1 MRLRAEPSGWAR
13 PLRGGQSGEP
23 GAARP
28 WMWPV
33 VGLACECSVVWAG
46 RCAWDVGAGFG
57 VRAGCWLTILGSG
70 RCAAQAA
77 LPGVAFV
84 PYAGAVP
91 DGGRRGF
98 EAAVAPSEPPSSSGL
113 GHRPFKAAARVQIPL
128 GALCWPG
135 GGEQRIW
142 SCRAAWSARHPV
154 KVEVAGS
161 NPVRTALAQR
171 LRAKARS
178 GSSVG
183 MSVRLKSGRSAVR
196 PRP

>member
-1 MRLRAEPSGWAR
+1 MRLWAEPGGR
-13 PLRGGQSGEP
+13 PRPIRRWPVRGNP

-33 VGLACECSVVWAG
+33 VGLACECSVG
-46 RCAWDVGAGFG
+46 LGG
-57 VRAGCWLTILGSG
+57 VLGMSALDRAEGSLSARQPRVRRVCG
-70 RCAAQAA
+70 QAA

-98 EAAVAPSEPPSSSGL
+98 ETAVAPSEPPSSSGL

-161 NPVRTALAQR
+161 NPVRTAGIPGEISLGP
-171 LRAKARS
+171 S
-178 GSSVG
+178 
-183 MSVRLKSGRSAVR
+183 
-196 PRP
+196 